1 MNVVMIF
8 IKQVV
13 KKHRIVLKTHELEEQ
28 QHKLSEVMRKSKG
41 GEIQLKKDQKFA
53 QTSTRE
59 MSLVYSSKPSSA

>member
-28 QHKLSEVMRKSKG
+28 QHKLSEVMHKSKG
-41 GEIQLKKDQKFA
+41 GEIQLKKDQTFA
-53 QTSTRE
+53 RTSTRE
-59 MSLVYSSKPSSA
+59 MSLVYSSKPSFA